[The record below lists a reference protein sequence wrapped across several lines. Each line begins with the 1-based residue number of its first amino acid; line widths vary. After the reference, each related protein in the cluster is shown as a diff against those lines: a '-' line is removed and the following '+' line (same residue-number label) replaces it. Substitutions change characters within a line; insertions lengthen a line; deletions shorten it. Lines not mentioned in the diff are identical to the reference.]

1 MQAENEKKK
10 KKRKKK
16 GERKVT
22 REEKKKKK
30 GVSTFPSILSSNVAR
45 SFSLGIMERASN
57 APIPIFA
64 IGIDIE
70 LRNGAL
76 VNFRKV
82 YRACLS
88 FFARKFLFLFLFFFH
103 YTRYDNNAAIF
114 SSFSIRI

>member
-1 MQAENEKKK
+1 MEKKK
-10 KKRKKK
+10 KKRK
-16 GERKVT
+16 ETVFN
-22 REEKKKKK
+22 
-30 GVSTFPSILSSNVAR
+30 VSLDFIVAR
-45 SFSLGIMERASN
+45 SFSLGIMN

-88 FFARKFLFLFLFFFH
+88 FFARKFLFFFFFR
-103 YTRYDNNAAIF
+103 YTRYE
-114 SSFSIRI
+114 

>member
-1 MQAENEKKK
+1 
-10 KKRKKK
+10 
-16 GERKVT
+16 
-22 REEKKKKK
+22 
-30 GVSTFPSILSSNVAR
+30 
-45 SFSLGIMERASN
+45 MERASN